1 MKATLLWRER
11 HVYDEH
17 SFADLVIW
25 KLPRRLRGSAHPFKY
40 RLAYVVNGVCL
51 LRYDNEEGK
60 GDHRHMIGAPESP
73 YGFSTLEQLVDDFF
87 EHVERMRR

>member
-25 KLPRRLRGSAHPFKY
+25 RLPRRLRGSAHSFKY
-40 RLAYVVNGVCL
+40 RLAYVVNGVCM
-51 LRYDNEEGK
+51 LRYDNEAGK
-60 GDHRHMIGAPESP
+60 GDHRHMIGDPETP
-73 YGFSTLEQLVDDFF
+73 YAFSTPEQLVDDFF